1 MMVPVYRRKMWL
13 LLAVMALCAVTAPA
27 QTAGPGKAAE
37 WAPAMPSAPVPQVI
51 TDHERPEQSLPG
63 DEGALSGQVVTVQ
76 ELVAIALERNPAIE
90 GAVART
96 QAQRARVPQARA
108 LPDPMFSGG
117 WMGSMVPFGVKHNF
131 APSFR
136 GLSVQQ
142 KFPYPGK
149 RRLRGQIADRQAEAA
164 SWMAEGVRRKVTSAV
179 KVAYYKYFY
188 YTKAIEITRKNKD
201 LLEKLERIAEAR
213 YRVGKG
219 IQQDVLRAQVEVSRI
234 DQKLIVLNQQLGTA
248 KARLNTLLYRA
259 PESPLPAPAAPMAA
273 QFNLSL
279 QTLYSLARANDT
291 VLQQDRRVIEGS
303 RDAVK
308 LAQKSYE
315 PDFAVTY
322 TYQQRPD
329 LQDTNGFTVGINI
342 PIFYRHKQREKVIE
356 ASHDLIG
363 AQRNLDAR
371 RTTVDYEI
379 KQQYL
384 AARAARKLMNL
395 YLKAIVPQS
404 SLALESSMSAY
415 EVGKVD
421 FLSMLDNFTYV
432 LDYEVDYYREL
443 SKYQSALAKLEPLV
457 GKDLTK

>member
-1 MMVPVYRRKMWL
+1 MMAAVYTRRIWSL
-13 LLAVMALCAVTAPA
+13 FAVMALCAATAPA
-27 QTAGPGKAAE
+27 QTAANASGAAG
-37 WAPAMPSAPVPQVI
+37 AMPTAPVPHVI
-51 TDHERPEQSLPG
+51 ANPASSEQRLPGHER
-63 DEGALSGQVVTVQ
+63 ALSGPVVTVQ
-76 ELVAIALERNPAIE
+76 ELVAIALERNPAIQ

-149 RRLRGQIADRQAEAA
+149 RKLRGEIADRQAEAA
-164 SWMAEGVRRKVTSAV
+164 SWMAEGVRRKVTSEV

-188 YTKAIEITRKNKD
+188 YTKALEITRKNKD

-219 IQQDVLRAQVEVSRI
+219 IQQDVLRAQVEVARI
-234 DQKLIVLNQQLGTA
+234 DQKLIVLNQQLATA
-248 KARLNTLLYRA
+248 KVRLNTLLYRD

-273 QFNLSL
+273 HFDLSL
-279 QTLYSLARANDT
+279 QALYSLAAANDT

-322 TYQQRPD
+322 MYQQRPD

-342 PIFYRHKQREKVIE
+342 PIFYRHKQRERVIE

-363 AQRNLDAR
+363 AQRSLDER
-371 RTTVDYEI
+371 RTTVNYEI
-379 KQQYL
+379 NQQYL
-384 AARAARKLMNL
+384 AAQAAKKLMNL
-395 YLKAIVPQS
+395 YSKAIVPQS

-443 SKYQSALAKLEPLV
+443 SQYESALAKLEPLV
-457 GKDLTK
+457 GKELTK

>member
-1 MMVPVYRRKMWL
+1 
-13 LLAVMALCAVTAPA
+13 MALCAATASAQTVANASKAVERMPAAPA
-27 QTAGPGKAAE
+27 PHVIASHASSEQGLPTDGVALTGP
-37 WAPAMPSAPVPQVI
+37 
-51 TDHERPEQSLPG
+51 
-63 DEGALSGQVVTVQ
+63 VVTVQ
-76 ELVAIALERNPAIE
+76 ELVAIALERNPAIQ

-96 QAQRARVPQARA
+96 QAQRARVPQAKA

-117 WMGSMVPFGVKHNF
+117 WMGSIVPFKVEHGF

-149 RRLRGQIADRQAEAA
+149 LKLRGEIADRRAEAA
-164 SWMAEGVRRKVTSAV
+164 GWMAEGVRRAVTAQV
-179 KVAYYKYFY
+179 KVAYYQYFY
-188 YTKAIEITRKNKD
+188 DTKALEITKKNKD

-219 IQQDVLRAQVEVSRI
+219 IQQDVLRAQVEVARV
-234 DQKLIVLNQQLGTA
+234 DQRLIVLNQQQATA
-248 KARLNTLLYRA
+248 EARLNTLLYRDPGA
-259 PESPLPAPAAPMAA
+259 PLPAPAPVTPADFKLGLPA
-273 QFNLSL
+273 
-279 QTLYSLARANDT
+279 LYSLAHANDT
-291 VLQQDRRVIEGS
+291 VLQQERRMIEGG
-303 RDAVK
+303 RDAVR

-329 LQDTNGFTVGINI
+329 LKDSNGVMVGINI
-342 PIFYRHKQREKVIE
+342 PVFYRHKQREKVIE
-356 ASHDLIG
+356 ASDELIG
-363 AQRNLDAR
+363 ARRNLDAR
-371 RTTVDYEI
+371 RTTVNYEI

-384 AARAARKLMNL
+384 AAQAARNLMNL
-395 YLKAIVPQS
+395 YSKAIVPQS

-457 GKDLTK
+457 GKELTK

>member
-1 MMVPVYRRKMWL
+1 MTTPGSAWRMGFLFVAMTLWSV
-13 LLAVMALCAVTAPA
+13 AAPA
-27 QTAGPGKAAE
+27 QLSATG
-37 WAPAMPSAPVPQVI
+37 AMPSAPKPHVHANG
-51 TDHERPEQSLPG
+51 TTAGRG
-63 DEGALSGQVVTVQ
+63 DLVDRQMSSGPVVTLQ
-76 ELVAIALERNPAIE
+76 ELVAIALRRNPAIE
-90 GAVART
+90 GAVAQT
-96 QAQRARVPQARA
+96 QAQRARVPQAKA

-117 WMGSMVPFGVKHNF
+117 WMGSIVPFKVEHGF

-142 KFPYPGK
+142 KIPYPGK
-149 RRLRGQIADRQAEAA
+149 RRLRGEIADRQAEAA
-164 SWMAEGVRRKVTSAV
+164 SWKAEGVRRQVVAQV
-179 KVAYYKYFY
+179 KVAYYQYFY

-201 LLEKLERIAEAR
+201 LLEKLEQIAEAR

-219 IQQDVLRAQVEVSRI
+219 IQQDVLRAQVEVSRV
-234 DQKLIVLNQQLGTA
+234 DQQLIVLQQQEATA
-248 KARLNTLLYRA
+248 KARLNTLLYRD
-259 PESPLPAPAAPMAA
+259 PEAGLPAPAPFTPTNFSVGLPA
-273 QFNLSL
+273 
-279 QTLYSLARANDT
+279 LYQLAHANDT
-291 VLQQDRRVIEGS
+291 VLEQDRRVVEGG

-329 LQDTNGFTVGINI
+329 LQDSNGVMVGINI

-356 ASHDLIG
+356 ASHELIG
-363 AQRNLDAR
+363 ERKSLDER
-371 RTTVDYEI
+371 RTTLNYEI

-384 AARAARKLMNL
+384 AAEAAQKLMNL
-395 YLKAIVPQS
+395 YSKAIVPQS

-421 FLSMLDNFTYV
+421 FQSMLDNFTYV

-443 SKYQSALAKLEPLV
+443 SQYQSALAQLEPLV
-457 GKDLTK
+457 GRELTR